1 MASRYT
7 DRGSRPQLPC
17 PHERVAC
24 LVSCLRRRAG
34 GVAGQLG
41 HLGGT
46 AMPLEQRFCPDDA
59 KAFADHLAQQPAVE
73 TEIRCG
79 APSRRLR
86 FRAIGAG
93 YRDTMLDRH
102 PARHV
107 QLLLG
112 SPARRTRLV
121 ARADGR
127 ARNGAAQHAFASA
140 DRSRFSDSELHDD
153 VRTHVLHDNDAPLC
167 CRAVSPQR
175 ARRHT
180 RSRLG
185 LRTNAKAG
193 SPSRPIRWCGG
204 AELACGA
211 IKPNRGRV
219 FALPSCD

>member
-1 MASRYT
+1 
-7 DRGSRPQLPC
+7 
-17 PHERVAC
+17 
-24 LVSCLRRRAG
+24 
-34 GVAGQLG
+34 
-41 HLGGT
+41 
-46 AMPLEQRFCPDDA
+46 MPLEQRFCSDDA
-59 KAFADHLAQQPAVE
+59 KTFADHLAQQPAVE

-93 YRDTMLDRH
+93 YRDTVVDRH
-102 PARHV
+102 PARHI

-112 SPARRTRLV
+112 SPARRARLV

-127 ARNGAAQHAFASA
+127 ARNGAAQHPFASA
-140 DRSRFSDSELHDD
+140 ARSRFSDSELHDD

-193 SPSRPIRWCGG
+193 SPSRRNQVMRP
-204 AELACGA
+204 
-211 IKPNRGRV
+211 GRV
-219 FALPSCD
+219 CVRNSQAKSRTGVRFAVVRLSCLCRHPENIGERISLPINSNPPAIVGAAGSK